1 MRAVELFAGA
11 GGLALGASLTGFKPL
26 AVVEWD
32 RWACDT
38 IRENQRRGHP
48 LVADWPEPHEGDVRA
63 VDWSSIPTDIEL
75 VAGGPPCQPFSMG
88 GKHKAYNDSRDMFPA
103 AVDIVRRL
111 RPKAFVFENVKGLT
125 RSAFHNYFEY
135 IKLQL
140 EFPETARR
148 KNEDWQSHYLRLQT
162 EFSMGSQ
169 HGRALTYRVM
179 SHLVNAADYG
189 VPQRRE
195 RVFIVGFRYDLETT
209 WSLPAATH
217 SEDQLLYEQWVSGA
231 YWERNRVSRQIRPKA
246 PSAATLARLN
256 AMRQRGFDEA
266 PLKPWVTV
274 REALRDLP
282 DPSMHPRLAKVHLN
296 HIHQPGARPYPG
308 HTGSP
313 LDMPAK
319 TLKAG
324 GHGVPGGENM
334 MVKDDGTCRYFSVR
348 ESATIQTFPG
358 AYVFH
363 GAWSETMRQLG
374 NAVPVALA
382 SQVMSSVALQLVE
395 AEFRK
400 MGIGSAN
407 DLVARISGNAPMNA
421 PMRAARA

>member
-11 GGLALGASLTGFKPL
+11 GGLALGASLAGFKPL
-26 AVVEWD
+26 AIVEWD

-63 VDWSSIPTDIEL
+63 VDWSEIPTDIEL

-88 GKHKAYNDSRDMFPA
+88 GKHQAYNDSRDMFPA
-103 AVDIVRRL
+103 AVDVVRRL

-140 EFPETARR
+140 EFPETPKR

-162 EFSMGSQ
+162 EFSTGNQ
-169 HGRALTYRVM
+169 HGRMLTYRVR

-195 RVFIVGFRYDLETT
+195 RVFIVGFRHDLETT
-209 WSLPAATH
+209 WSLPPATH
-217 SEDQLLYEQWVSGA
+217 SEDELLYEKWISGA
-231 YWERNRVSRQIRPKA
+231 YWDRNSIPAQVRPKA
-246 PSAATLARLN
+246 PSAATLARLS
-256 AMRQRGFDEA
+256 AMRQQGFDEVR
-266 PLKPWVTV
+266 LNPWVTV
-274 REALRDLP
+274 REALKNLP
-282 DPSMHPRLAKVHLN
+282 DPSKCPRQAQAHLN
-296 HIHQPGARPYPG
+296 HLHQPGARPYPG

-313 LDMPAK
+313 LDFPAK

-334 MVKDDGTCRYFSVR
+334 MVNDDCSYRYFSVR
-348 ESATIQTFPG
+348 ESATLQTFPG

-382 SQVMSSVALQLVE
+382 AKVMSSVALQLVE
-395 AEFRK
+395 AEYRK
-400 MGIGSAN
+400 MGINSAE
-407 DLVARISGNAPMNA
+407 DLAACLNGNATE
-421 PMRAARA
+421 RAALA